1 MTGPRKNHG
10 KAFELFKF
18 VHGLWLH
25 CRQNWRNVAMGCA
38 GSKDVLSCLE
48 AENESIANA
57 CACEQALQQLE
68 QALQQFDGKHQPPTP
83 LHRVLVRT
91 QQQLQAQQQQAQLTS
106 ELPLSSL
113 LLSRRPAEVRL
124 FGRESWP
131 AELACVCVIYS

>member
-1 MTGPRKNHG
+1 
-10 KAFELFKF
+10 
-18 VHGLWLH
+18 
-25 CRQNWRNVAMGCA
+25 MGCA

>member
-1 MTGPRKNHG
+1 MRRRREET
-10 KAFELFKF
+10 
-18 VHGLWLH
+18 
-25 CRQNWRNVAMGCA
+25 
-38 GSKDVLSCLE
+38 
-48 AENESIANA
+48 
-57 CACEQALQQLE
+57 E

-131 AELACVCVIYS
+131 AELACVCECCIVAEVIRCAHRVNTEPYGVPKPLTNYAGRNISSVGKALRAVGAAKRAMRRAAA